1 METNTAKVDEKG
13 AVVEAGPLNKKE
25 IGLGIG
31 GRRSFLLKL
40 GWAGFALFLSAWMVS
55 FMRLFFPRCL
65 FEPPMTFKAGYP
77 WEYTVG
83 VVNTRFQKEYRV
95 WIVREGEGF
104 YALFGQCTH
113 LGCTPVWWEG
123 ENKFKC
129 PCHGS
134 GFTKEGI
141 NYEGPAPRPLERVKV
156 TLATDGQLLVDKSIR
171 FRQERGEWEKQ
182 GAFLKV

>member
-1 METNTAKVDEKG
+1 METKATKTGEKVG
-13 AVVEAGPLNKKE
+13 VVEAGPPKTE
-25 IGLGIG
+25 AGLGKG

-40 GWAGFALFLSAWMVS
+40 GWAGFALFQITWIVS

-65 FEPPMTFKAGYP
+65 FEPPTTFKAGFP

-83 VVNTRFQKEYRV
+83 VVSTRFQKEYRI
-95 WIVREGEGF
+95 WIVRESEGF

-156 TLATDGQLLVDKSIR
+156 TLAPDGQLVVDKSVR
-171 FRQERGEWEKQ
+171 FRQERGEWEKP